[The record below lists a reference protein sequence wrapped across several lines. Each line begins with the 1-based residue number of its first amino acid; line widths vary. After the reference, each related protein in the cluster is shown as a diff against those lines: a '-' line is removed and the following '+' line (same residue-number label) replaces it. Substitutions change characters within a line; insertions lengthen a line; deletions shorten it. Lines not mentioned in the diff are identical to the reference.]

1 LGDAIGNSLEI
12 QESID
17 LLKGNGPADLEKLIV
32 DIGGYM
38 AVMGG
43 KAQSTEEG
51 QKLCEDVIHNGQA
64 LDRFRAMIADQGGDP
79 TVVDDPEKVLPQA
92 KYRIELPAKS
102 AGVVSKI
109 VADEVGVASMLL
121 GGGRQKADD
130 QLDYSV
136 GIMLHKKIGDEVK
149 LGESLL
155 TIYSNRDNV
164 DDIKKLLYNNI
175 EISDHAEKPTLIYE
189 TIE

>member
-1 LGDAIGNSLEI
+1 
-12 QESID
+12 
-17 LLKGNGPADLEKLIV
+17 LIV